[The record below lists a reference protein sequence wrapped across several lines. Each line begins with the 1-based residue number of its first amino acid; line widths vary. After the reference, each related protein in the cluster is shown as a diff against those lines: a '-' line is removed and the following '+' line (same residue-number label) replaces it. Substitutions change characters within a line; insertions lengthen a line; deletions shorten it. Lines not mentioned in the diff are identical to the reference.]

1 MKITLLENNE
11 EIRRTFIDRFVLS
24 WDEFQV
30 ELKEFI
36 DEMSK
41 KNEVV
46 DIDFYNRSYLWDR
59 IPSKYPS
66 VSFREALDF
75 LSNIEGDVI
84 FISEDDNVQCSA
96 ELFYEGNKIRSFVA
110 KSNAKELA
118 KLIEKEW
125 FETYILGEQ
134 GMYNPNPILPEDLY
148 VFDKSMSWFVV
159 FTHETMD
166 WESEV
171 DDPMKSAQTRYC
183 IVYNMK

>member
-11 EIRRTFIDRFVLS
+11 EIRRKFVDRFAMS

-30 ELKEFI
+30 RCKDSANHLGI
-36 DEMSK
+36 DWFE
-41 KNEVV
+41 N
-46 DIDFYNRSYLWDR
+46 SYLWDR

-96 ELFYEGNKIRSFVA
+96 ELFIDGNKIRSFVA

-148 VFDKSMSWFVV
+148 VFDSSMSWFVV
-159 FTHETMD
+159 FTHETTD
-166 WESEV
+166 WETEDS
-171 DDPMKSAQTRYC
+171 MKEAESRYC
-183 IVYNMK
+183 IIYSEKNK